1 MITLDCIY
9 SDTDLFDAV
18 TFQKGLN
25 VILGVP
31 SGVREGRELN
41 GVGKS
46 TLIRLIDFAF
56 VGDGA
61 KKTFTQERCA
71 FLRDE
76 NHSFTLAFTDSE
88 TKYRIRR
95 HFAQPD
101 TVFFAQDSD
110 DFVGYTE
117 PEMKNILAPIM
128 VIDQQYDGLVDSDW
142 YRMLMRFFVS
152 DDKSSHARIDPLKF
166 SHSTARKSLVLV
178 LNYYLLNLPNSELV
192 EFDTLRQRLKD
203 EQSHRKQIEDRI
215 KEETG
220 RTIEQVRS
228 DLDRIESQ
236 IEKYRHSLDSFEF
249 LEDYTQIESELREV
263 TNRIAAEMMKFNSLN
278 RRLSELEKSY
288 QLRIDVDVERVRR
301 LYASLQEELADYVA
315 KRLD

>member
-110 DFVGYTE
+110 DFVEYTE

-128 VIDQQYDGLVDSDW
+128 VIDQQYDGLVDSGW
-142 YRMLMRFFVS
+142 YRTLMRFFVS

-203 EQSHRKQIEDRI
+203 EQSHRKQIEDR
-215 KEETG
+215 
-220 RTIEQVRS
+220 RS
-228 DLDRIESQ
+228 
-236 IEKYRHSLDSFEF
+236 
-249 LEDYTQIESELREV
+249 
-263 TNRIAAEMMKFNSLN
+263 N
-278 RRLSELEKSY
+278 
-288 QLRIDVDVERVRR
+288 
-301 LYASLQEELADYVA
+301 
-315 KRLD
+315 